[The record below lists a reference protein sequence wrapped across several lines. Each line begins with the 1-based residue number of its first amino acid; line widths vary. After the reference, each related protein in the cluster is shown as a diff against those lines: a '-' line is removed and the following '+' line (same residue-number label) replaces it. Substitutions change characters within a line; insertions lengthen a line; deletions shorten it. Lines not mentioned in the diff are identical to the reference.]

1 MLNNC
6 QGYLC
11 LRRQLKRRKIIQ
23 SHLSGV
29 HYLGQFSG
37 WQFFGSNYHWS
48 IILSEIS
55 LGAGC
60 PGANYLGGGGNYR
73 GDNFLGAISWE
84 AIICWAKMWETIVRS
99 SIIWAAIDRGS
110 KIWGRIVRGSITM
123 RAIAQGQLSRG
134 QLCCSQGPH
143 THNNMKNITLFFIY
157 CFHALALAY
166 EQEKSKNNI

>member
-1 MLNNC
+1 MILGLFLLDLFNVLYLSLNRF
-6 QGYLC
+6 G
-11 LRRQLKRRKIIQ
+11 KRIKLLIFTKMTQNIKAA
-23 SHLSGV
+23 
-29 HYLGQFSG
+29 YIYI
-37 WQFFGSNYHWS
+37 WEYM
-48 IILSEIS
+48 
-55 LGAGC
+55 
-60 PGANYLGGGGNYR
+60 GNYR
-73 GDNFLGAISWE
+73 GGNFLGAISWE